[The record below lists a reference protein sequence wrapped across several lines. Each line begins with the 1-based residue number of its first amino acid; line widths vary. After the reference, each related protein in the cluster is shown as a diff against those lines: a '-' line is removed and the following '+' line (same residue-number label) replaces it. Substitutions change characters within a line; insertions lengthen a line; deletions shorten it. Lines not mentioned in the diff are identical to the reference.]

1 LNGAIHSIR
10 ESYDRVAD
18 EYTRHIFDE
27 LRHKP
32 LDRELLSRFAAEA
45 RSGQVCDMGCGPGH
59 VARYLHD
66 AGVIVFG
73 LDLSPGML
81 EHARKLN
88 PEIHFAQGNML
99 ELELADRTL
108 AGITAF
114 YAIVNL
120 PQESLPQV
128 FREMERVLQPGG
140 RLLLA
145 FHIGNEII
153 QVKELWDQPVSLDF
167 FFFDPAEIQRQMES
181 AGLRIEEVIER
192 GPYAP
197 EVEYQSRRAY
207 IFARKRDSRS

>member
-1 LNGAIHSIR
+1 
-10 ESYDRVAD
+10 
-18 EYTRHIFDE
+18 
-27 LRHKP
+27 
-32 LDRELLSRFAAEA
+32 
-45 RSGQVCDMGCGPGH
+45 
-59 VARYLHD
+59 
-66 AGVIVFG
+66 
-73 LDLSPGML
+73 
-81 EHARKLN
+81 
-88 PEIHFAQGNML
+88 ML

-145 FHIGNEII
+145 FHMGNEII
-153 QVKELWDQPVSLDF
+153 QVKELWEQPVSLDF